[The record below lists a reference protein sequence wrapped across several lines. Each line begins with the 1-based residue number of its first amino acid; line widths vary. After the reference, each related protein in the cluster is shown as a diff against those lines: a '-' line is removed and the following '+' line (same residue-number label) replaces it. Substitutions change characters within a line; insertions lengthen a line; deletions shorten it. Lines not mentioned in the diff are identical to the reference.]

1 MLIIFSITF
10 VFFNLLLILVSAEC
24 MLEFSH
30 ARCLLKLQVFLSAYL
45 HSYFEGCQDRA
56 GQVKILCLQETLAI
70 THNYVSTVNLPH
82 VLKFLRSGRQDL
94 VSGCAI
100 HDRALLHDRFLAALQ
115 SHNREALAT
124 VQLPAARKQSS
135 KKHLSHLFQDSTPA
149 CSIGVTGEQSSCA
162 PSTHKFG
169 FF

>member
-1 MLIIFSITF
+1 MLVIFSITF
-10 VFFNLLLILVSAEC
+10 IIFNLLLISVSAEC
-24 MLEFSH
+24 MLEFSD
-30 ARCLLKLQVFLSAYL
+30 ARCLLNFQVFPSAYL
-45 HSYFEGCQDRA
+45 RSCFEGRPERA
-56 GQVKILCLQETLAI
+56 GQVRVLRLQETLAI

-115 SHNREALAT
+115 SHNPEALAT
-124 VQLPAARKQSS
+124 VQLPAARKESP

>member
-1 MLIIFSITF
+1 MLVIFSITF
-10 VFFNLLLILVSAEC
+10 IIFNLLLISVSAEC
-24 MLEFSH
+24 MLEFSD
-30 ARCLLKLQVFLSAYL
+30 ARCLLNFPLFLSAYL
-45 HSYFEGCQDRA
+45 RSYFEGCQNRA
-56 GQVKILCLQETLAI
+56 GQARVLRLQETLAI

-100 HDRALLHDRFLAALQ
+100 HDRALLHDRFFAALQ
-115 SHNREALAT
+115 SHNPEALAT
-124 VQLPAARKQSS
+124 VQLPAARKSS
-135 KKHLSHLFQDSTPA
+135 KKHLSHLFQDSTSG